1 MRHGFDSRRG
11 YFFLLLFF
19 TFPFLTSPGLSA
31 GEYFQELKG
40 DHFIVYHH
48 VQESYALEVLREA
61 EAYYHSIAGRLGY
74 DRFDKF
80 WTWDNRVK
88 IYLFASRGDFLSG
101 TQAPGWSGGFANY
114 RLKILAGYPE
124 AENFLARVLPHEIT
138 HLMFRD
144 FVGTQGKIP
153 LWLDE
158 GVALSQESGRRE
170 EFDGIVRRALRQK
183 AWIPLDR
190 LARVRSGA
198 SLGPETAAVFYAE
211 AALAV
216 DFLLSGYGRDK
227 FTEFC
232 RYLRDGKDV
241 NEALRKAYGRD
252 GIESLQDLEN
262 RLFKTLVP

>member
-1 MRHGFDSRRG
+1 MLSRSSRRG
-11 YFFLLLFF
+11 CFFFLL
-19 TFPFLTSPGLSA
+19 FLAFSFLSATAFAA
-31 GEYFQELKG
+31 GEYFRELKG
-40 DHFIVYHH
+40 DHFIVYYPAD
-48 VQESYALEVLREA
+48 EGFAREVLREA

-88 IYLFASRGDFLSG
+88 IYLFADREDFLTG
-101 TQAPGWSGGFANY
+101 TRAPGWSGGFANHK
-114 RLKILAGYPE
+114 LKILAGYPE

-144 FVGTQGKIP
+144 FVGTRRGIP

-158 GVALSQESGRRE
+158 GVALAMESGRRE
-170 EFDGIVRRALRQK
+170 EFDEIARRALRQK
-183 AWIPLDR
+183 AWMPLDR
-190 LARVRSGA
+190 LARVRSAA

-232 RYLRDGKDV
+232 RQLRDGKAVD
-241 NEALRKAYGRD
+241 EALRKVYGPD
-252 GIESLQDLEN
+252 GIENLQDLEN
-262 RLFKTLVP
+262 RLFKTFVP